1 LIDET
6 DLSTKPAEAQASPW
20 LSCAQGDHR
29 RTKSAGV
36 TPREGPQAAL
46 RLVLAEKQKTN
57 QQVSAHRAGI
67 SMGVIKKRR
76 DFLAMRDAEKSHAA
90 SFLMLSRS
98 NLDNGP
104 AARLGLTVTKK
115 LGGAVIRNRIRRRL
129 RAAAREIFPQNAASG
144 TDYVLVARRAAY
156 DRKYDALL
164 DDMKRALL
172 RLTGNP
178 T

>member
-1 LIDET
+1 
-6 DLSTKPAEAQASPW
+6 
-20 LSCAQGDHR
+20 
-29 RTKSAGV
+29 
-36 TPREGPQAAL
+36 
-46 RLVLAEKQKTN
+46 
-57 QQVSAHRAGI
+57 
-67 SMGVIKKRR
+67 MGVIKKRR
-76 DFLAMRDAEKSHAA
+76 DFLAMRSAAKAHAP
-90 SFLMLSRS
+90 SFLMLARA
-98 NLDNGP
+98 NPENGP
-104 AARLGLTVTKK
+104 LSRLGLTVTKK

-129 RAAAREIFPQNAASG
+129 RAAAREVFPQNAASG